1 MVFLEFDM
9 LHENILELSWDMVG
23 ENSIPQI

>member
-23 ENSIPQI
+23 ENSIAQI